1 MRVVVLEDHQLIGQA
16 IGGLLTEYC
25 SLELVSLCSSPAEAI
40 STMALTP
47 TDLLITDLDLAGES
61 PDEAIAVLLQRNP
74 KARFIVLSAYTGSL
88 ALPPE
93 LQQSCL
99 GVVDKGQ
106 DWMDLQAV
114 LMTWLKDQGVDAPAT
129 QALTMEQLSALA
141 PRERRLLLELG
152 RGLVNKELAQRLGL
166 SLSSVETYR
175 KTIASKLGVSGPEL
189 VRLAVLLRCTA
200 AQVTPEG

>member
-16 IGGLLTEYC
+16 IGGLLAEYC
-25 SLELVSLCSSPAEAI
+25 SLELVSLCTSPAEAI

-47 TDLLITDLDLAGES
+47 TDLLITDLDLAGEP

-74 KARFIVLSAYTGSL
+74 KARFIVLSAHTRSL

-93 LQQSCL
+93 LHQSCL
-99 GVVDKGQ
+99 GVVDKSQ

-114 LMTWLKDQGVDAPAT
+114 LMTWLKDQGVEAPAI
-129 QALTMEQLSALA
+129 QALTMDQLNALA

-200 AQVTPEG
+200 ALVTPEG